1 MRSHSQGLKFCKLDL
16 RDANLVHGYKVGG
29 LMERNTELIET
40 IQQFYQLLDRIP
52 DRPSSTYDFA
62 YFIKQFLR
70 TKVDEGQLPT
80 IEVMTVFKYSKP
92 KAYYSM
98 RQFAK
103 KDPILHF
110 LMGLDMNLKSA
121 DERLKQLLKQNI
133 KC

>member
-1 MRSHSQGLKFCKLDL
+1 
-16 RDANLVHGYKVGG
+16 
-29 LMERNTELIET
+29 MERNIELIET
-40 IQQFYQLLDRIP
+40 IQHFFQLLDRMP

-70 TKVDEGQLPT
+70 TKVDDGQLPT

-103 KDPILHF
+103 NDPLLHF
-110 LMGLDMNLKSA
+110 LMGLDMDKDRA
-121 DERLKQLLKQNI
+121 EERLHQLLKQNI
-133 KC
+133 EC